1 MMGLVRKGRKHG
13 REIGYLVTWDI
24 DSRDHRRAADRVRHF
39 VFGRRVRAHGRSYG
53 YPGFVFQEGV
63 RYLAQSALF
72 VVPAR
77 VSDLCAFLAALGV
90 DHEAIPAAVG

>member
-1 MMGLVRKGRKHG
+1 MGLVRKGRECG
-13 REIGYLVTWDI
+13 RETGFLVTWDI
-24 DSRDHRRAADRVRHF
+24 DSRDRRAADRVRHF
-39 VFGRRVRAHGRSYG
+39 VFGRRVRAHGRAYG

-77 VSDLCAFLAALGV
+77 KGELCAFLAALGV
-90 DHEAIPAAVG
+90 DHEAIPSAIG